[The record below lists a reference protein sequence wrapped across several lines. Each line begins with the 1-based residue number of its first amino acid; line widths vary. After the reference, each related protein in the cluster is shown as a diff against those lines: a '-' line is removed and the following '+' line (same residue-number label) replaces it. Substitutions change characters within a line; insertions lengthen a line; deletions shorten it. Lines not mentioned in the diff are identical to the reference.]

1 MGDWNNHIRTKIMK
15 AIGYSWVAISL
26 VQGVSA
32 QVLTLEQCYTL
43 ARANYPV
50 VKQLALIEQM
60 RDYTVSNAAKG
71 TLPQLSVGGQ
81 ATYQSAVTGLP
92 IEIPNMKIP
101 TVSKDQY
108 KVFGEVSQSLTDG
121 PIVSQ
126 QKELARANAAVQT
139 QQVEVELYKLR
150 ERVNQLFFGM
160 LLLDA
165 QIGQTE
171 LLKNDIR
178 VGLNKTQA
186 AITNGT
192 ALKSNADILNAEL
205 LRADQRSIELHASRQ
220 GFGDMLGLLIGR
232 PVEESTTLETPSVP
246 DLSSEISRPELS
258 LFEVQ
263 QRSFDVQNRLLS
275 TRINPRLSVF
285 AQGGYGRPALNMLSN
300 TFDFYALGGI
310 RLNWN
315 LGAFYTLKNDRELLT
330 SNRNIVNIQRETFL
344 LNTHMSMKQQS
355 RELSKYQT
363 LIDTDARIIALREQV
378 KNTAN
383 TQLEFGTLTV
393 NDYLTY
399 LNAEDQARQ
408 NLLLHRIQLLMAQY
422 GYVYM
427 NGKLKVEN

>member
-1 MGDWNNHIRTKIMK
+1 MSIWNTKIRA
-15 AIGYSWVAISL
+15 AILQAMRYSLVAISFIHIA
-26 VQGVSA
+26 SA
-32 QVLTLEQCYTL
+32 QTLTLEQCYTL
-43 ARANYPV
+43 ARTNYPV
-50 VKQLALIEQM
+50 VKQLALIEKT
-60 RDYTVSNAAKG
+60 REYTVSNAAKG
-71 TLPQLSVGGQ
+71 TLPQLSVGAQ

-92 IEIPNMKIP
+92 IEIPGMKVP

-108 KVFGEVSQSLTDG
+108 KIFGEVSQSLTDG

-126 QKELARANAAVQT
+126 QKELARANAAAQT

-165 QIGQTE
+165 QIRQTD

-205 LRADQRSIELHASRQ
+205 LKSDQRSIELQATRQ
-220 GFGDMLGLLIGR
+220 GFGDMLALLIGQS
-232 PVEESTTLETPSVP
+232 VDESTVLETPSMP
-246 DLSSEISRPELS
+246 ELSREINRPELG

-275 TRINPRLSVF
+275 ARINPRLSVF

-315 LGAFYTLKNDRELLT
+315 LGAFYTLKNDRELL
-330 SNRNIVNIQRETFL
+330 SINRNIVDIQRETFL
-344 LNTHMSMKQQS
+344 LNTQISLRQQS
-355 RELSKYQT
+355 RELGKYQA

-378 KNTAN
+378 KTTAN
-383 TQLEFGTLTV
+383 TQLELGTLTV

-408 NLLLHRIQLLMAQY
+408 NLLLHQIQLLMAQY
-422 GYVYM
+422 GYAVTAG
-427 NGKLKVEN
+427 N

>member
-1 MGDWNNHIRTKIMK
+1 MGTCKNQIRAKIIK
-15 AIGYSWVAISL
+15 AIGYSLVAISGMY
-26 VQGVSA
+26 GVSA
-32 QVLTLEQCYTL
+32 QTLTLDQCYTL
-43 ARANYPV
+43 ARARYPV
-50 VKQLALIEQM
+50 VKQLALIEKT

-121 PIVSQ
+121 PIVSR
-126 QKELARANAAVQT
+126 QKELARANAAAQT

-150 ERVNQLFFGM
+150 ERVNQLFFG
-160 LLLDA
+160 LVLLDA
-165 QIGQTE
+165 QIQQTE

-205 LRADQRSIELHASRQ
+205 LKADQRSIELHASRQ
-220 GFGDMLGLLIGR
+220 GFGDMLSLLIGQ
-232 PVEESTTLETPSVP
+232 PVEESAVLETPPVP
-246 DLSSEISRPELS
+246 DLSPTISRPELS

-263 QRSFDVQNRLLS
+263 HRSFEVQNRLLAA
-275 TRINPRLSVF
+275 RANPRLSVF

-300 TFDFYALGGI
+300 TFDFYALGGV

-330 SNRNIVNIQRETFL
+330 INRTLVDIQRQTFL
-344 LNTHMSMKQQS
+344 LNTQISMKQQS
-355 RELSKYQT
+355 RELSKYQA
-363 LIDTDARIIALREQV
+363 LIDTDARIIALREQM
-378 KNTAN
+378 KITAN
-383 TQLEFGTLTV
+383 AQLEFGTLTV
-393 NDYLTY
+393 NDYLAF

-408 NLLLHRIQLLMAQY
+408 NLLLHRIQLLMTQY
-422 GYVYM
+422 GYSVTAG
-427 NGKLKVEN
+427 N

>member
-1 MGDWNNHIRTKIMK
+1 MGACKNQIRAKIIK
-15 AIGYSWVAISL
+15 AIGYSLVAITGIY
-26 VQGVSA
+26 GVSA
-32 QVLTLEQCYTL
+32 QTLTLDQCYTL
-43 ARANYPV
+43 ARARYPV
-50 VKQLALIEQM
+50 VKQLALIEKT

-71 TLPQLSVGGQ
+71 TLPQLGVGGQ

-121 PIVSQ
+121 PIVSRQ
-126 QKELARANAAVQT
+126 QELARANAAAQT

-150 ERVNQLFFGM
+150 ERVNQLFFGLV
-160 LLLDA
+160 LLNA
-165 QIGQTE
+165 QIQQTE

-205 LRADQRSIELHASRQ
+205 LKVDQRSIELHASRQ
-220 GFGDMLGLLIGR
+220 AFGDMLSLLIGQS
-232 PVEESTTLETPSVP
+232 VEESAVLETPPVP
-246 DLSSEISRPELS
+246 DLSPTISRPELS

-263 QRSFDVQNRLLS
+263 QRSFEVQNRLLAAR
-275 TRINPRLSVF
+275 TNPRLSVF

-330 SNRNIVNIQRETFL
+330 INRTLVDIQRETFL
-344 LNTHMSMKQQS
+344 LNTQISLKQQS
-355 RELSKYQT
+355 RELGKFQA
-363 LIDTDARIIALREQV
+363 LIDTDARIIALREQM

-383 TQLEFGTLTV
+383 AQLEFGTLTV

-422 GYVYM
+422 GYAVTAG
-427 NGKLKVEN
+427 N

>member
-1 MGDWNNHIRTKIMK
+1 MGTWKQYIGAKIMEVM
-15 AIGYSWVAISL
+15 GYSLVASSFMPIA
-26 VQGVSA
+26 SA
-32 QVLTLEQCYTL
+32 QSLTLAHCYTL
-43 ARANYPV
+43 ARDNYPV
-50 VKQLALIEQM
+50 VKQLALIEKT

-81 ATYQSAVTGLP
+81 ATYQSAVTSLP
-92 IEIPNMKIP
+92 LEIPGMKVP

-108 KVFGEVSQSLTDG
+108 KIFGEVSQSLTDG

-126 QKELARANAAVQT
+126 QKELARANAAT
-139 QQVEVELYKLR
+139 QSRQVEVELYKLR
-150 ERVNQLFFGM
+150 ERIHQLFFGL

-165 QIGQTE
+165 QIQQTE

-186 AITNGT
+186 AMANGT

-205 LRADQRSIELHASRQ
+205 LRVDQRSIELHANRQ
-220 GFGDMLGLLIGR
+220 GYGDMLALLIGQ
-232 PVEESTTLETPSVP
+232 PVDESTVLETPPAP
-246 DLSSEISRPELS
+246 DLSPEISRPELA

-263 QRSFDVQNRLLS
+263 QQGFDVQSRLLS

-300 TFDFYALGGI
+300 TFDFYALGGV
-310 RLNWN
+310 RVNWN
-315 LGAFYTLKNDRELLT
+315 LGAFYTLKNDRELLAI
-330 SNRNIVNIQRETFL
+330 NRNIVDIQRETFL
-344 LNTHMSMKQQS
+344 LNTQISLKQQS
-355 RELSKYQT
+355 RELGKYQA
-363 LIDTDARIIALREQV
+363 LIDTDTRMIALREQV
-378 KNTAN
+378 KTTAN

-408 NLLLHRIQLLMAQY
+408 NLLVHQIQLLMAQY
-422 GYVYM
+422 GYAYL
-427 NGKLKVEN
+427 NGKLKTEN

>member
-1 MGDWNNHIRTKIMK
+1 MSTCTNQIRAKIMR
-15 AIGYSWVAISL
+15 AIRYSL
-26 VQGVSA
+26 VALSFINSASA
-32 QVLTLEQCYTL
+32 QTLTLEQCYTL

-50 VKQLALIEQM
+50 VKQLALIEKT

-92 IEIPNMKIP
+92 IEIPNMSIP

-121 PIVSQ
+121 PMVSQ
-126 QKELARANAAVQT
+126 QKELARANAAAQT

-150 ERVNQLFFGM
+150 ERVNQLFFGR

-205 LRADQRSIELHASRQ
+205 LKVDQRSIELHASRQ

-232 PVEESTTLETPSVP
+232 PVEESTALETPSVP
-246 DLSSEISRPELS
+246 DLSPEISRPELS

-275 TRINPRLSVF
+275 TRITPRLSVF

-330 SNRNIVNIQRETFL
+330 INRNIVDIQRETFL
-344 LNTHMSMKQQS
+344 LNTHISMKQQS
-355 RELSKYQT
+355 RELGKYQA
-363 LIDTDARIIALREQV
+363 LIDTDARIIALREQI
-378 KNTAN
+378 KTTAN

-408 NLLLHRIQLLMAQY
+408 NLLLHQIQLLMAQY
-422 GYVYM
+422 GYAVTV
-427 NGKLKVEN
+427 GF

>member
-1 MGDWNNHIRTKIMK
+1 MGTWKNQIRA
-15 AIGYSWVAISL
+15 AIIPAISYAL
-26 VQGVSA
+26 VALSLVNSA
-32 QVLTLEQCYTL
+32 WAQTLTLEQCYTL
-43 ARANYPV
+43 ARNNYPV
-50 VKQLALIEQM
+50 GKQLALIEKT
-60 RDYTVSNAAKG
+60 RDYTVNNAAKG
-71 TLPQLSVGGQ
+71 TLPQLSVSAQ

-126 QKELARANAAVQT
+126 QKELARTNAAAQT

-150 ERVNQLFFGM
+150 ERVNQLFFGR

-165 QIGQTE
+165 QIRQTD

-178 VGLNKTQA
+178 VGLKKNQA

-205 LRADQRSIELHASRQ
+205 LKADQRSIELQASRQ
-220 GFGDMLGLLIGR
+220 GFGDMLGLLIGQ
-232 PVEESTTLETPSVP
+232 PVDEATVLETPSVP
-246 DLSSEISRPELS
+246 DLSPEIGRPELG

-330 SNRNIVNIQRETFL
+330 INRNVVDIQRETFL
-344 LNTHMSMKQQS
+344 LNTQISLKQQS
-355 RELSKYQT
+355 RELGKYQA
-363 LIDTDARIIALREQV
+363 LIDTDAQIIALREQI
-378 KNTAN
+378 KATAN

-408 NLLLHRIQLLMAQY
+408 NLLLHQIQLLMAQY
-422 GYVYM
+422 GYAVTAG
-427 NGKLKVEN
+427 N

>member
-1 MGDWNNHIRTKIMK
+1 MGTCKNQIRARIIRTIRY
-15 AIGYSWVAISL
+15 ALVALSL
-26 VQGVSA
+26 LNSASA
-32 QVLTLEQCYTL
+32 QTLTLEQCYTL

-50 VKQLALIEQM
+50 VKQLALIEKM

-126 QKELARANAAVQT
+126 QKELARANAAAQS

-150 ERVNQLFFGM
+150 ERVNQLFFGR

-186 AITNGT
+186 AIANGT

-205 LRADQRSIELHASRQ
+205 LKADQRNIELLASRQ
-220 GFGDMLGLLIGR
+220 GFGDMLALLIDQ
-232 PVEESTTLETPSVP
+232 PVEESTVLETPPVP
-246 DLSSEISRPELS
+246 DLSPEISRPELS

-263 QRSFDVQNRLLS
+263 QRSFDVQNRLLA

-330 SNRNIVNIQRETFL
+330 INRNIVDIQRETFL
-344 LNTHMSMKQQS
+344 LNTHISMKQQS
-355 RELSKYQT
+355 RELGKYQA
-363 LIDTDARIIALREQV
+363 LIDTDARIIALREQI
-378 KNTAN
+378 KATAN

-399 LNAEDQARQ
+399 LNAEDQARH

-422 GYVYM
+422 GYAVTV
-427 NGKLKVEN
+427 GF

>member
-1 MGDWNNHIRTKIMK
+1 MGTCKNQIRAKIIKVM
-15 AIGYSWVAISL
+15 GYSLVAITGIY
-26 VQGVSA
+26 GVSA
-32 QVLTLEQCYTL
+32 QTLTLDQCYTL
-43 ARANYPV
+43 ARARYPV
-50 VKQLALIEQM
+50 VKQLALIEKT

-71 TLPQLSVGGQ
+71 TLPQLGVGGQ

-108 KVFGEVSQSLTDG
+108 RIFGEVSQSLTDG
-121 PIVSQ
+121 PIVSR
-126 QKELARANAAVQT
+126 QKELARVNAAAQT

-150 ERVNQLFFGM
+150 ERVNQLFFG
-160 LLLDA
+160 LVLLDA
-165 QIGQTE
+165 QIQQTE

-205 LRADQRSIELHASRQ
+205 LKADQRSIELHASRQ
-220 GFGDMLGLLIGR
+220 AFGDMLSLLIGQS
-232 PVEESTTLETPSVP
+232 VEESAVLETPPVP
-246 DLSSEISRPELS
+246 DLSPTISRPELS

-263 QRSFDVQNRLLS
+263 QRSFEVQNRLLAAR
-275 TRINPRLSVF
+275 TNPRLSVF

-300 TFDFYALGGI
+300 TFDFYALGGV

-330 SNRNIVNIQRETFL
+330 INRTLVDIQRETFL
-344 LNTHMSMKQQS
+344 LNTQISMKQQS
-355 RELSKYQT
+355 RELSKYQA
-363 LIDTDARIIALREQV
+363 LIDTDARIIALREQM

-383 TQLEFGTLTV
+383 AQLEFGTLTV

-422 GYVYM
+422 GYAVTAG
-427 NGKLKVEN
+427 N